1 MVLCLPSLTHHS
13 RILFGR
19 TILFIREMSPTETPR
34 PKTIIVTKQEAEESI
49 GTERSIPY
57 QLSG

>member
-1 MVLCLPSLTHHS
+1 
-13 RILFGR
+13 
-19 TILFIREMSPTETPR
+19 MSPTETPR